1 MLGHQP
7 QTHETHSLEETKMPG
22 ILILGE
28 TENGSLGSVT
38 GELIAVG
45 RSLADSL
52 GDPVSVAL
60 QDEALADLAS
70 GAIELGA
77 DCVYT
82 VADALLA
89 NAQPDAQLSAFEQVC
104 QQTEPSVVLI
114 GRTPLGRDL
123 GPRLAFR
130 LGVAVAQDCTEIGV
144 DSSTNRVIATRPVYG
159 GSAVARVTFPGD
171 GVQVVIARPKTF
183 EALEPDSGRTG
194 DIEELSVQIDPD
206 VIQTKLVETVTQEAA
221 GIRLEDA
228 DVVVSGGR
236 GMGGPEPFEQLS
248 SLADVLT
255 GAMGASR
262 AACDAGWLDHSY
274 QVGLTGKTITPNLY
288 VTVAISGASQH
299 MAGCSG
305 AKFIVAINRDKD
317 ANIFKSASYGVVG
330 DWNNVLP
337 AFIESVRELVES

>member
-1 MLGHQP
+1 
-7 QTHETHSLEETKMPG
+7 MPG

-28 TENGSLGSVT
+28 TGNGALESIT
-38 GELIAVG
+38 EELIAVG
-45 RSLADSL
+45 RSLAGDL
-52 GDPVSVAL
+52 GEQVGVAL
-60 QDEALADLAS
+60 QDEAPGDLAS

-77 DCVYT
+77 DRVYT
-82 VADALLA
+82 VADPLLA
-89 NAQPDAQLSAFEQVC
+89 DAQPDAQLSAFEQVC
-104 QQTEPSVVLI
+104 LQTSPSVVLI

-130 LGVAVAQDCTEIGV
+130 LGVAVAQDCVEIGV
-144 DSSTNRVIATRPVYG
+144 DSGSGRVVAIRPVYG

-183 EALEPDSGRTG
+183 EALEADSSRSG
-194 DIEELSVQIDPD
+194 DAEELSVSIDPS
-206 VIQTKLVETVTQEAA
+206 VIKTKLVETVTQEAE
-221 GIRLEDA
+221 GVRLEDA
-228 DVVVSGGR
+228 DIVVSGGR
-236 GMGGPEPFEQLS
+236 GMGGPDPFESLS
-248 SLADVLT
+248 GLANVLS

-262 AACDAGWLDHSY
+262 AACDAGWLDHSH

-288 VTVAISGASQH
+288 ITVAISGASQH

-337 AFIESVRELVES
+337 AFIESIRELVES